1 MNLTTFFGLVAGFMT
16 TIAFL
21 PQVIQTWRTKKTK
34 DLALGT
40 FVFQGVS
47 VLLWFSY
54 GLMIGQ
60 IPLILWNV
68 ITAVLVFTIVF
79 FKLKYK

>member
-1 MNLTTFFGLVAGFMT
+1 MNLTTFFGLAAGFMT

-60 IPLILWNV
+60 LPLILWNV